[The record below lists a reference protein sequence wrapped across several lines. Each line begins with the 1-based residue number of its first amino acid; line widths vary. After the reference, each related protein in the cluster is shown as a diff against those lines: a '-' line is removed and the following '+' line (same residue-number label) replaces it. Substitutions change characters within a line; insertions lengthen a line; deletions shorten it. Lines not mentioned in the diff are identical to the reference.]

1 MPVCIDKVH
10 PFLAAV
16 TAYRAGK
23 EVIGAGIGLVEKSN
37 EVVLHGCLLIH
48 VEPELPVHGL

>member
-48 VEPELPVHGL
+48 VEPELPVHGF